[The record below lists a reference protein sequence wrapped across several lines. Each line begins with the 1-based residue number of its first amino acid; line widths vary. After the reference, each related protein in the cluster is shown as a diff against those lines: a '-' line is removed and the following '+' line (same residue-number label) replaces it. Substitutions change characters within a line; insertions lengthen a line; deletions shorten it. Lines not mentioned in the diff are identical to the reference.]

1 MRVVRI
7 YNAAMSIDPPVLP
20 PSPPAAPLPA
30 AAAQP
35 RPRWSSSQ
43 LLGERR
49 EVLIDHRGDQYR
61 LRLTA
66 AGKLILTK

>member
-1 MRVVRI
+1 MTI
-7 YNAAMSIDPPVLP
+7 EPPALP
-20 PSPPAAPLPA
+20 PTAPTPPAAVPA
-30 AAAQP
+30 L
-35 RPRWSSSQ
+35 PRWSSTV

-49 EVLIDHRGDQYR
+49 EALIDHRGEQYR

>member
-1 MRVVRI
+1 
-7 YNAAMSIDPPVLP
+7 MSIDPPVSPLT
-20 PSPPAAPLPA
+20 PPAAPLTA
-30 AAAQP
+30 AAAQAL
-35 RPRWSSSQ
+35 PRWSSAV

-49 EVLIDHRGDQYR
+49 EVLIDHRGEQYR

>member
-1 MRVVRI
+1 MRRM
-7 YNAAMSIDPPVLP
+7 AIDPPALP
-20 PSPPAAPLPA
+20 PLPPLSPAAPAVSVAAPA
-30 AAAQP
+30 L
-35 RPRWSSSQ
+35 PRWSSAV

-49 EVLIDHRGDQYR
+49 EALIDHRGEQYR

>member
-1 MRVVRI
+1 M
-7 YNAAMSIDPPVLP
+7 AIDPPALP
-20 PSPPAAPLPA
+20 PPPPAAPAVTAPA
-30 AAAQP
+30 L
-35 RPRWSSSQ
+35 PRWSSSV

-49 EVLIDHRGDQYR
+49 EALIDHRGEQYR

>member
-1 MRVVRI
+1 MRRM
-7 YNAAMSIDPPVLP
+7 AIDPPALP
-20 PSPPAAPLPA
+20 PPPAAAPA
-30 AAAQP
+30 VTTVAAPQ
-35 RPRWSSSQ
+35 RWSSAV

-49 EVLIDHRGDQYR
+49 EALIDHRGEQYR

>member
-1 MRVVRI
+1 
-7 YNAAMSIDPPVLP
+7 MSIDPPVSP
-20 PSPPAAPLPA
+20 PTPPAAPLTA
-30 AAAQP
+30 AAAQAL
-35 RPRWSSSQ
+35 PRWSSSV

-49 EVLIDHRGDQYR
+49 EVLIDHRGEQYR